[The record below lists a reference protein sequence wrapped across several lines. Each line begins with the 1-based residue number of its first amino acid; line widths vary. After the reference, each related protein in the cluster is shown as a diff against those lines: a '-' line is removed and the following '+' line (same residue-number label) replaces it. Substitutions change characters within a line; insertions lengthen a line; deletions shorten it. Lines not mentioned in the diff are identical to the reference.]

1 MWISFWGAGQ
11 SDQRLTW
18 MSFDQITR
26 LKPFPLSE
34 VIDLIQQYSWKG
46 RRDLNSGNSSGLW
59 DMPIIYQYLFT
70 IHSDQA
76 EFSEPSFIVKAVD
89 RARLTE

>member
-1 MWISFWGAGQ
+1 
-11 SDQRLTW
+11 
-18 MSFDQITR
+18 MSFDRITR
-26 LKPFPLSE
+26 LKAFPRTE
-34 VIDLIQQYSWKG
+34 VIDLIRQYSWKG
-46 RRDLNSGNSSGLW
+46 RRDLYSGNSSGLE

-89 RARLTE
+89 PARLTE